1 MSDGTKRPGTS
12 RDISELKARLGLK
25 KGGPAA
31 PAAGQG
37 QAQAK
42 NGGGNTVVPPPGVSL
57 PQQPAAPAVP
67 SAADD
72 PFGAMNAM
80 AHIGT
85 MQRAPEIVIV
95 NDGKP
100 VEQVGSKGALIK
112 YAIIAIVPLALGV
125 VVGQISK
132 EANIYN
138 AGIDDAAQLLNN
150 KEVGVTATKRK
161 VVELQTALE
170 AAASGGFA
178 PSKDLTAKLEAIL
191 PKLDVKQDV
200 VYRAKQNTLN
210 ADLSG
215 QIIGFY
221 SGVAEI
227 RSMLTEHIAAAKFD
241 DKVLGEAKE
250 AGDKAKPPGYLA
262 GFGKYRYGVLI
273 SGPSDTDQSAPFGG
287 RLVELGPPTCSNGQM
302 SGDYTCPDGNY
313 SGKISYR
320 NDPGGAWIQGDPQ
333 TSGNSA
339 DPKKVVPLLGTEV
352 ADIAVR
358 GTGPGIAESMY
369 IRRLAALKAR
379 VDALITTANS
389 VETKL
394 RPKAT
399 EGKKFTFFL

>member
-1 MSDGTKRPGTS
+1 LSDGTKRPGTS

-31 PAAGQG
+31 PAAGQ
-37 QAQAK
+37 AQAK
-42 NGGGNTVVPPPGVSL
+42 NGGGNAVVPPPGVSL
-57 PQQPAAPAVP
+57 PAAPPQPAGPAVP

-112 YAIIAIVPLALGV
+112 YAIIAIVPLVLGV

-150 KEVGVTATKRK
+150 KTDGVTATKRK
-161 VVELQTALE
+161 IVELQTALE
-170 AAASGGFA
+170 EAANANFA
-178 PSKDLTAKLEAIL
+178 PSKELTAKLEAIL
-191 PKLDVKQDV
+191 PKLDVKQEI
-200 VYRAKQNTLN
+200 VYRTKQNTLN

-215 QIIGFY
+215 QILGFY
-221 SGVAEI
+221 SGVAEV
-227 RSMLTEHIAAAKFD
+227 RSMLTEHVKSAKADDAALEKAKAAA
-241 DKVLGEAKE
+241 E
-250 AGDKAKPPGYLA
+250 KAKPQGYLQ
-262 GFGKYRYGVLI
+262 GFGNYRYGILI
-273 SGPSDTDQSAPFGG
+273 SGQSEGDNGPFGG
-287 RLVELGPPTCSNGQM
+287 RLVELGQPYCADGNQSR
-302 SGDYTCPDGNY
+302 DFTCPDNNY
-313 SGKISYR
+313 GQGVTYR
-320 NDPGGAWIQGDPQ
+320 GEPGGQWTKAEPQ
-333 TSGNSA
+333 TGGSSA
-339 DPKKVVPLLGTEV
+339 DVKKVIPLLGNGIADV
-352 ADIAVR
+352 AVK
-358 GTGPGIAESMY
+358 GEPGISELVY
-369 IRRLAALKAR
+369 VRRLAALKDR
-379 VDALITTANS
+379 VDLLITTANS